1 MRNYVE
7 INNLLNKCCIL
18 RSPILPLRSSFMY
31 GMVLIAAKPLGDD
44 DELYV
49 DYRLNPA
56 AELPTW
62 YGNTGRDSNN

>member
-1 MRNYVE
+1 
-7 INNLLNKCCIL
+7 
-18 RSPILPLRSSFMY
+18 MY